1 MTKESTMT
9 AHIRLAASEGEVRP
23 DLDGEA
29 IGLDEAPVGLPEEA
43 GADTGPLHESRRD
56 AMLGEAP
63 PPLVAEPEDRAGGRS
78 NGRERRNGALAKL
91 IAFAGPRKAK
101 AVAPSVEAGSAEA
114 KPEDAPDNR
123 PDGRERQKG
132 ALARL
137 TGFVGPRKVKVAPLI
152 MQAESAE
159 AKPEDGADVPR
170 DGRER
175 QKSALA
181 RLIASARLPTAE
193 APAAIGIAGSDE
205 AKPEPVTALG
215 KPKDEGAG
223 ADAILVRAADAT
235 MVPNE
240 AEIGVGGAE
249 PATAKPWR
257 PLLARKGAIGIV
269 LLTGVA
275 AAAIMV
281 LKWPHALHPQPV
293 VEPGMLA
300 DQPAKVMAP
309 SAALAMV
316 PPREEA
322 NVAAERPQVRAT
334 RGDEVQEVL
343 SFKED
348 KATVSPS
355 AAPAPTP
362 SPAGASVSFAKP
374 AVPMAAPP
382 PPSAVPTPSPVSSV
396 ADGQPTK
403 VAAVPTPVPAP
414 APVRVPQV
422 ARQPIPEAQE
432 PGLGEAAKIESRLGE
447 LEAAIKERSSAPV
460 TRADVDKAETVMSDQ
475 VSRLAALVNRLTGQV
490 TGLQD
495 EVRTLSEG
503 SEAKLADLT
512 RRVSMSESKSAVAA
526 AERANV
532 SQGEDSAAT
541 SSARVE
547 GPAQGVR
554 TRVGGG
560 DQKRNYRIQ
569 AASPGLAM
577 LSAIDGGPDDRPLE
591 VAPGTDLPGYGKVLS
606 IEQHGQAWVVKADRG
621 SIE

>member
-1 MTKESTMT
+1 VTKESTMT

-23 DLDGEA
+23 GLDGEA

-78 NGRERRNGALAKL
+78 NGRERHNGALAKL

-101 AVAPSVEAGSAEA
+101 AVAPSMEAGSAEA
-114 KPEDAPDNR
+114 KPEDAADNP
-123 PDGRERQKG
+123 PDGRGRSKG

-137 TGFVGPRKVKVAPLI
+137 TGFVGPRKVKVAPPILL
-152 MQAESAE
+152 AESAE

-175 QKSALA
+175 QKGALA
-181 RLIASARLPTAE
+181 RLIASAPLPKAE
-193 APAAIGIAGSDE
+193 APAAIVEAGSDE
-205 AKPEPVTALG
+205 AKPESVTALG
-215 KPKDEGAG
+215 KREDEDAG
-223 ADAILVRAADAT
+223 AVA
-235 MVPNE
+235 NE

-249 PATAKPWR
+249 PATAKPRR

-403 VAAVPTPVPAP
+403 VASVPTPVPAP
-414 APVRVPQV
+414 APAPALVPPV

-447 LEAAIKERSSAPV
+447 LEAAMKERSSAPV

-532 SQGEDSAAT
+532 SQAAAGSAA
-541 SSARVE
+541 SAGVE
-547 GPAQGVR
+547 RQAQGAR
-554 TRVGGG
+554 TKVAGG

>member
-1 MTKESTMT
+1 MT

-23 DLDGEA
+23 GLDGEA

-43 GADTGPLHESRRD
+43 GADTGPWHESRRD

-63 PPLVAEPEDRAGGRS
+63 SPLVAQPEDRAGGRS
-78 NGRERRNGALAKL
+78 NGRARHNGALAKL

-101 AVAPSVEAGSAEA
+101 AVAPSMEAGSAEA
-114 KPEDAPDNR
+114 KPEDAADNP
-123 PDGRERQKG
+123 PDGRERPKG

-137 TGFVGPRKVKVAPLI
+137 TGFVGPRKVKVAPPI
-152 MQAESAE
+152 VQAESAE

-175 QKSALA
+175 QKGALA
-181 RLIASARLPTAE
+181 RLIASARLPKAE
-193 APAAIGIAGSDE
+193 APAAIVEAGSDE

-215 KPKDEGAG
+215 KREDEDAG
-223 ADAILVRAADAT
+223 ADAIVVRAADAT
-235 MVPNE
+235 TVANE

-249 PATAKPWR
+249 PATAKPRR

-281 LKWPHALHPQPV
+281 LKWPHALHPQAV
-293 VEPGMLA
+293 VEPGMFA
-300 DQPAKVMAP
+300 DQPTKVMAP
-309 SAALAMV
+309 SAALATV

-348 KATVSPS
+348 KATVSPP
-355 AAPAPTP
+355 AAPARTP
-362 SPAGASVSFAKP
+362 SPAGASVTFAKP

-382 PPSAVPTPSPVSSV
+382 PPSAVPTSSPVSSV
-396 ADGQPTK
+396 ADGQPAK
-403 VAAVPTPVPAP
+403 VASVQTPVPAP
-414 APVRVPQV
+414 APAPALVPPV
-422 ARQPIPEAQE
+422 ARQPIREAQE

-447 LEAAIKERSSAPV
+447 LEAAMKERSSAPV

-490 TGLQD
+490 TVLQD

-532 SQGEDSAAT
+532 SQAAEASAAT
-541 SSARVE
+541 SGARVE

-560 DQKRNYRIQ
+560 DKKRNYRIQ

>member
-1 MTKESTMT
+1 MT
-9 AHIRLAASEGEVRP
+9 AHIRLAASESEVRP
-23 DLDGEA
+23 DLDGDA

-43 GADTGPLHESRRD
+43 GADTGPRHESRRD
-56 AMLGEAP
+56 AMLGGAP
-63 PPLVAEPEDRAGGRS
+63 SPLVAQPEDRAGGRS

-114 KPEDAPDNR
+114 KPEDAPDN
-123 PDGRERQKG
+123 
-132 ALARL
+132 
-137 TGFVGPRKVKVAPLI
+137 
-152 MQAESAE
+152 
-159 AKPEDGADVPR
+159 PR

-181 RLIASARLPTAE
+181 RLIAFARLPTGE

-215 KPKDEGAG
+215 KRKDEGAG

-249 PATAKPWR
+249 PATANPWR

-281 LKWPHALHPQPV
+281 LKWPHALHPQAV

-348 KATVSPS
+348 KATVSPP

-362 SPAGASVSFAKP
+362 SPAGASVTFAKP

-382 PPSAVPTPSPVSSV
+382 PPPAVPTPSPVSSV
-396 ADGQPTK
+396 ADGQPAK
-403 VAAVPTPVPAP
+403 VASVPTPVPAP
-414 APVRVPQV
+414 APALVPPV

-432 PGLGEAAKIESRLGE
+432 PGLGEAA
-447 LEAAIKERSSAPV
+447 
-460 TRADVDKAETVMSDQ
+460 
-475 VSRLAALVNRLTGQV
+475 
-490 TGLQD
+490 
-495 EVRTLSEG
+495 
-503 SEAKLADLT
+503 
-512 RRVSMSESKSAVAA
+512 
-526 AERANV
+526 
-532 SQGEDSAAT
+532 
-541 SSARVE
+541 
-547 GPAQGVR
+547 
-554 TRVGGG
+554 
-560 DQKRNYRIQ
+560 RI
-569 AASPGLAM
+569 G
-577 LSAIDGGPDDRPLE
+577 
-591 VAPGTDLPGYGKVLS
+591 
-606 IEQHGQAWVVKADRG
+606 
-621 SIE
+621 

>member
-1 MTKESTMT
+1 MT

-43 GADTGPLHESRRD
+43 GADTGPRHESRRD

-78 NGRERRNGALAKL
+78 NGRARRNGALAKL

-181 RLIASARLPTAE
+181 RLIASARLPTGE

-348 KATVSPS
+348 KATVSPP

-362 SPAGASVSFAKP
+362 SPAGASVIFAKP

-382 PPSAVPTPSPVSSV
+382 LPSAVPTPSPVSSV

-403 VAAVPTPVPAP
+403 VASVPTPVPAP
-414 APVRVPQV
+414 ALVPPV

-447 LEAAIKERSSAPV
+447 LEAAMKERSSAPV

-532 SQGEDSAAT
+532 SQGEDSAT
-541 SSARVE
+541 SSGARVE

-577 LSAIDGGPDDRPLE
+577 LSAIDGGPNDRPLE

>member
-1 MTKESTMT
+1 MT
-9 AHIRLAASEGEVRP
+9 APIRLAASEGEVRP

-43 GADTGPLHESRRD
+43 GADTGPRHESRRD

-63 PPLVAEPEDRAGGRS
+63 SPLVAQPEDRAGGRS

-137 TGFVGPRKVKVAPLI
+137 TAFVGPRKVKVAPLI
-152 MQAESAE
+152 MQAESAK

-215 KPKDEGAG
+215 KRKDEGAG

-275 AAAIMV
+275 GAAIMV
-281 LKWPHALHPQPV
+281 LKWPHALHPQAV
-293 VEPGMLA
+293 AEPRMLA

-403 VAAVPTPVPAP
+403 VASVPTPVPAP
-414 APVRVPQV
+414 APAPALVPPV

-447 LEAAIKERSSAPV
+447 LEAAMKERSSAPV

-532 SQGEDSAAT
+532 SQAAAGSAA
-541 SSARVE
+541 SAGVE
-547 GPAQGVR
+547 RQAQGAR
-554 TRVGGG
+554 TKVAGG

>member
-1 MTKESTMT
+1 MQRCDAFGGFRAAEFMLGVRAGGRDHRDLRIGSTKESTMT

-43 GADTGPLHESRRD
+43 GADTGPRHESRRD

-63 PPLVAEPEDRAGGRS
+63 SPLVAQPEDRAGGRS

-101 AVAPSVEAGSAEA
+101 AVSPI
-114 KPEDAPDNR
+114 
-123 PDGRERQKG
+123 
-132 ALARL
+132 L
-137 TGFVGPRKVKVAPLI
+137 
-152 MQAESAE
+152 QAESAE
-159 AKPEDGADVPR
+159 AKPEDGAGVPR
-170 DGRER
+170 NGRER
-175 QKSALA
+175 QKGALA
-181 RLIASARLPTAE
+181 MLIASARLPKAE
-193 APAAIGIAGSDE
+193 APAAIVEAGSAK
-205 AKPEPVTALG
+205 AKPESETALG
-215 KPKDEGAG
+215 KREDEDAG
-223 ADAILVRAADAT
+223 TDAIVVRAADAT
-235 MVPNE
+235 RVANE
-240 AEIGVGGAE
+240 AEIGIRGAE
-249 PATAKPWR
+249 PATAKPRR
-257 PLLARKGAIGIV
+257 PLLARKGSIGIV

-281 LKWPHALHPQPV
+281 LKWPHALHPQAV
-293 VEPGMLA
+293 VEPGMLT

-309 SAALAMV
+309 SAALAMI

-348 KATVSPS
+348 KAPASPPAGSAPPSPS
-355 AAPAPTP
+355 PIAGSVTVAKPADRTPDAPVAVGPTPTAAPAP
-362 SPAGASVSFAKP
+362 SPASVAPIANSRPERVAS
-374 AVPMAAPP
+374 PP
-382 PPSAVPTPSPVSSV
+382 PA
-396 ADGQPTK
+396 
-403 VAAVPTPVPAP
+403 AAVPAALAP
-414 APVRVPQV
+414 A
-422 ARQPIPEAQE
+422 AAAQE

-475 VSRLAALVNRLTGQV
+475 VSRLAALVHRLTGQV

-503 SEAKLADLT
+503 SEARLADLT

-541 SSARVE
+541 SGARVE

-554 TRVGGG
+554 TRVAGG
-560 DQKRNYRIQ
+560 DQKRNFRIQ

>member
-1 MTKESTMT
+1 MT

-23 DLDGEA
+23 GLDAEA
-29 IGLDEAPVGLPEEA
+29 IGLDEPPVGLPEEA
-43 GADTGPLHESRRD
+43 GAATGPLHESRRD

-63 PPLVAEPEDRAGGRS
+63 PPLVAELEDRAGGRS
-78 NGRERRNGALAKL
+78 NGRERHNGALAKL
-91 IAFAGPRKAK
+91 IAFVGPRKAK
-101 AVAPSVEAGSAEA
+101 AVSPI
-114 KPEDAPDNR
+114 
-123 PDGRERQKG
+123 
-132 ALARL
+132 L
-137 TGFVGPRKVKVAPLI
+137 
-152 MQAESAE
+152 QAESAE
-159 AKPEDGADVPR
+159 AKPEDGAGVPR
-170 DGRER
+170 NGRER
-175 QKSALA
+175 QKGALA
-181 RLIASARLPTAE
+181 MLIASARLRKAE
-193 APAAIGIAGSDE
+193 APAAIVEAGSAK
-205 AKPEPVTALG
+205 AKPESETALG
-215 KPKDEGAG
+215 KREDEDAG

-235 MVPNE
+235 TVANE

-249 PATAKPWR
+249 PATAKPRR
-257 PLLARKGAIGIV
+257 PLLARKSAIGIV
-269 LLTGVA
+269 LLTGGA

-281 LKWPHALHPQPV
+281 LKWPHALHPQAV

-316 PPREEA
+316 PPREA
-322 NVAAERPQVRAT
+322 NVAAQRPQVRAT

-348 KATVSPS
+348 KATLSPP

-362 SPAGASVSFAKP
+362 SAAGASVIFAKP

-403 VAAVPTPVPAP
+403 VASVPTPVPAP
-414 APVRVPQV
+414 APAPALVPPI

-432 PGLGEAAKIESRLGE
+432 PGLGEAAKIEPRLGG
-447 LEAAIKERSSAPV
+447 LEAAMKERSSAPV

-495 EVRTLSEG
+495 EFRTLSEG

-541 SSARVE
+541 SGARVE

-606 IEQHGQAWVVKADRG
+606 IEQHGQAWVVKANRG

>member
-1 MTKESTMT
+1 
-9 AHIRLAASEGEVRP
+9 
-23 DLDGEA
+23 
-29 IGLDEAPVGLPEEA
+29 
-43 GADTGPLHESRRD
+43 ADTGPLHESRRD

-63 PPLVAEPEDRAGGRS
+63 PPLVAEPEDRSGGRS

-101 AVAPSVEAGSAEA
+101 AVAPIMQAESAQA
-114 KPEDAPDNR
+114 KPEDGAEIPL
-123 PDGRERQKG
+123 DGRERQKG

-137 TGFVGPRKVKVAPLI
+137 
-152 MQAESAE
+152 
-159 AKPEDGADVPR
+159 
-170 DGRER
+170 
-175 QKSALA
+175 
-181 RLIASARLPTAE
+181 IASARLRKAE
-193 APAAIGIAGSDE
+193 APAAIVEAGSAK
-205 AKPEPVTALG
+205 AKPESETALG
-215 KPKDEGAG
+215 KREDEDAG
-223 ADAILVRAADAT
+223 TDAIVVRAADAT
-235 MVPNE
+235 TVANE

-249 PATAKPWR
+249 PATAKPRR

-300 DQPAKVMAP
+300 DQPTKVMAP

-348 KATVSPS
+348 KATVSPP

-362 SPAGASVSFAKP
+362 SPSRASVIFAKP

-396 ADGQPTK
+396 ADGQPAK
-403 VAAVPTPVPAP
+403 VASVPTPVPAP
-414 APVRVPQV
+414 APALVPPV

-541 SSARVE
+541 SDAKVE
-547 GPAQGVR
+547 GPAAQGVR
-554 TRVGGG
+554 TRGGGG
-560 DQKRNYRIQ
+560 DQKRNYHIQ

>member
-1 MTKESTMT
+1 MT

-29 IGLDEAPVGLPEEA
+29 IGPDEAPVGLPEEA
-43 GADTGPLHESRRD
+43 GADTGPRHESRRD

-63 PPLVAEPEDRAGGRS
+63 SPLVAQPEDRAGGRS
-78 NGRERRNGALAKL
+78 NGRERRNEALAKL
-91 IAFAGPRKAK
+91 IAFTGPRKAK
-101 AVAPSVEAGSAEA
+101 AVAPSMKAGSAEA

-215 KPKDEGAG
+215 KRKDEGAG

-281 LKWPHALHPQPV
+281 LKWPHALHPQAV

-300 DQPAKVMAP
+300 DQPTKVMAP

-348 KATVSPS
+348 KATVSPP

-362 SPAGASVSFAKP
+362 SPSRASVIFAKP

-382 PPSAVPTPSPVSSV
+382 LPSAVPTPSPVSSV

-414 APVRVPQV
+414 APVRVPPV
-422 ARQPIPEAQE
+422 ARQPIREAQE

-532 SQGEDSAAT
+532 SQGEDSAA
-541 SSARVE
+541 SSGARVE

>member
-1 MTKESTMT
+1 MQRCDAFGGFRAAEFMLGVRAGGRDHRDLRIGSTKESTMT
-9 AHIRLAASEGEVRP
+9 AHIRLAATEGEVRP

-43 GADTGPLHESRRD
+43 GADTGPRHESRRD

-63 PPLVAEPEDRAGGRS
+63 SPLVAQPEDRAGGRS

-137 TGFVGPRKVKVAPLI
+137 TGFLGPRKVKVAPLI

-175 QKSALA
+175 QKSPLA
-181 RLIASARLPTAE
+181 RLIASARPPTAE

-205 AKPEPVTALG
+205 TKPEPVTALG
-215 KPKDEGAG
+215 KRKDEGAG

-249 PATAKPWR
+249 PATDKPWR
-257 PLLARKGAIGIV
+257 PLLVRKGAIGIV

-281 LKWPHALHPQPV
+281 LKWPHALHPQAV

-316 PPREEA
+316 PTREA
-322 NVAAERPQVRAT
+322 NVAAQRPQVRAT

-348 KATVSPS
+348 KATLSPP

-362 SPAGASVSFAKP
+362 SAAGASVIFAKP
-374 AVPMAAPP
+374 AVPM
-382 PPSAVPTPSPVSSV
+382 T
-396 ADGQPTK
+396 
-403 VAAVPTPVPAP
+403 
-414 APVRVPQV
+414 
-422 ARQPIPEAQE
+422 
-432 PGLGEAAKIESRLGE
+432 
-447 LEAAIKERSSAPV
+447 
-460 TRADVDKAETVMSDQ
+460 
-475 VSRLAALVNRLTGQV
+475 
-490 TGLQD
+490 
-495 EVRTLSEG
+495 
-503 SEAKLADLT
+503 
-512 RRVSMSESKSAVAA
+512 
-526 AERANV
+526 
-532 SQGEDSAAT
+532 
-541 SSARVE
+541 
-547 GPAQGVR
+547 
-554 TRVGGG
+554 
-560 DQKRNYRIQ
+560 
-569 AASPGLAM
+569 
-577 LSAIDGGPDDRPLE
+577 
-591 VAPGTDLPGYGKVLS
+591 
-606 IEQHGQAWVVKADRG
+606 
-621 SIE
+621 

>member
-1 MTKESTMT
+1 MT
-9 AHIRLAASEGEVRP
+9 AQIRLAASEGEVRP
-23 DLDGEA
+23 GLDGEA
-29 IGLDEAPVGLPEEA
+29 TGLDEAPVGLPEEA

-78 NGRERRNGALAKL
+78 NGRERHNGALAKL
-91 IAFAGPRKAK
+91 IAFAGSRKAK
-101 AVAPSVEAGSAEA
+101 AVAPSMEAGTAEA
-114 KPEDAPDNR
+114 KPEDAADNP
-123 PDGRERQKG
+123 PDGRERPKG

-137 TGFVGPRKVKVAPLI
+137 TGFVGPRKVKVAPPI

-159 AKPEDGADVPR
+159 AKPEDGAEIPL

-175 QKSALA
+175 QKGALA
-181 RLIASARLPTAE
+181 RLIASARLPKAE
-193 APAAIGIAGSDE
+193 APAAIVEAGS
-205 AKPEPVTALG
+205 AKSKPESETALG
-215 KPKDEGAG
+215 KREDEDAG
-223 ADAILVRAADAT
+223 TDAIVVRAADAT
-235 MVPNE
+235 TVANE
-240 AEIGVGGAE
+240 AEIGVEGAE
-249 PATAKPWR
+249 PATAKPRR

-300 DQPAKVMAP
+300 DQPTKVMAP
-309 SAALAMV
+309 SAALATV

-348 KATVSPS
+348 KATVSPP

-362 SPAGASVSFAKP
+362 SPAGASVTFAKP

-396 ADGQPTK
+396 ADGQPAK
-403 VAAVPTPVPAP
+403 VASVQTPVPAL
-414 APVRVPQV
+414 VPPV

-447 LEAAIKERSSAPV
+447 LEAAMKERSSAPV

-541 SSARVE
+541 SGARVE

>member
-1 MTKESTMT
+1 MT

-43 GADTGPLHESRRD
+43 GADTGPRHESRRD

-63 PPLVAEPEDRAGGRS
+63 SPLVAQPEDRAGGRS

-137 TGFVGPRKVKVAPLI
+137 TAFVGPRKVKVAPLI

-181 RLIASARLPTAE
+181 RLIASARLPTGE

-281 LKWPHALHPQPV
+281 LKWPHALHPQAAL
-293 VEPGMLA
+293 EPGMLA

-322 NVAAERPQVRAT
+322 NVASERPQVRAT

-348 KATVSPS
+348 KATVSPP

-362 SPAGASVSFAKP
+362 SPSRASVIFAKP
-374 AVPMAAPP
+374 AVPIAAPP
-382 PPSAVPTPSPVSSV
+382 LPSAVPTPSPVSSV

-526 AERANV
+526 AERANG
-532 SQGEDSAAT
+532 SQGEDSAA
-541 SSARVE
+541 SSGGARVE

>member
-1 MTKESTMT
+1 MT

-23 DLDGEA
+23 GLDGEA

-101 AVAPSVEAGSAEA
+101 AVAPSMEAGSAEA

-123 PDGRERQKG
+123 PDGRERPKG

-181 RLIASARLPTAE
+181 RLIASARLPKAE
-193 APAAIGIAGSDE
+193 APAAIVEAGSDE
-205 AKPEPVTALG
+205 AKPESVTALG
-215 KPKDEGAG
+215 KREDEDAG
-223 ADAILVRAADAT
+223 ADAIVVRAADAT
-235 MVPNE
+235 TVANE

-249 PATAKPWR
+249 PATAKPRR

-300 DQPAKVMAP
+300 DQPTKVMAP

-348 KATVSPS
+348 KATVSPP

-362 SPAGASVSFAKP
+362 SPAGASVTFAKP

-403 VAAVPTPVPAP
+403 VASVPTPVPAP
-414 APVRVPQV
+414 APAPALVPPV

-447 LEAAIKERSSAPV
+447 LEAAMKERSSAPV

-532 SQGEDSAAT
+532 SQGEDSAA
-541 SSARVE
+541 SSGARVE

>member
-1 MTKESTMT
+1 MT

-56 AMLGEAP
+56 AMLAEAP
-63 PPLVAEPEDRAGGRS
+63 SPLVAQPEDRAGGRS

-137 TGFVGPRKVKVAPLI
+137 TAFVGPRKVKVAPLI

-215 KPKDEGAG
+215 KRKDEGAG

-281 LKWPHALHPQPV
+281 LKWPHALHPQAV

-316 PPREEA
+316 PPREET

-348 KATVSPS
+348 KATVSPP

-362 SPAGASVSFAKP
+362 SPSRASVIFAKP

-382 PPSAVPTPSPVSSV
+382 LPSAVPTPSPVSSV

-414 APVRVPQV
+414 APVRVPPV

-447 LEAAIKERSSAPV
+447 LEAAMKERSSAPV
-460 TRADVDKAETVMSDQ
+460 TRADLDKAETVMSDQ

-532 SQGEDSAAT
+532 SQGDSAAT
-541 SSARVE
+541 SGARVE
-547 GPAQGVR
+547 APAQGVR